1 MATAFWGLEQ
11 LFPRRKRRLG
21 PPILFWQLGQ
31 TRRLFASRYR
41 DFPLFARAST
51 SGLLSSRLP
60 VFPVPS
66 SQPPAPIPLKKIQLE
81 ILGLSSSQSQ
91 SGSFALIL
99 GEKGGNRRL
108 PIIIGMF
115 EAQSIAIQIEKIS
128 PNRPLTHDLFK
139 SFAEHVH
146 VVILEVVI
154 SDLKEGVFY
163 SRIVCSDGAT
173 TFEIDSRPSD
183 AIAIGLRFGVPI
195 FTVESVLSEA
205 GIILSDLDD
214 AEGESEDDED
224 DEDDDVEGDAPR
236 PTRAQPEPRDPSGQV
251 SLDELTKMLAQALE
265 KEDYEKAAKIRDE
278 LNKRNG

>member
-1 MATAFWGLEQ
+1 M
-11 LFPRRKRRLG
+11 
-21 PPILFWQLGQ
+21 
-31 TRRLFASRYR
+31 
-41 DFPLFARAST
+41 
-51 SGLLSSRLP
+51 
-60 VFPVPS
+60 
-66 SQPPAPIPLKKIQLE
+66 KKIQLE

-173 TFEIDSRPSD
+173 TFDIDARPSD

-205 GIILSDLDD
+205 GIILSELD
-214 AEGESEDDED
+214 ESESETEEDED
-224 DEDDDVEGDAPR
+224 EDEDSDLPKAS
-236 PTRAQPEPRDPSGQV
+236 RAQSEPREPSGQV